1 MKTEADFGEGSDECL
16 VLWLKSVN
24 RHRLEIESTL
34 LMARFAVQDGIN
46 TYLPKI
52 TERERLVVTLNDC

>member
-1 MKTEADFGEGSDECL
+1 MKTEADFGEGNDEYL

-52 TERERLVVTLNDC
+52 TERERLIVTLNDR